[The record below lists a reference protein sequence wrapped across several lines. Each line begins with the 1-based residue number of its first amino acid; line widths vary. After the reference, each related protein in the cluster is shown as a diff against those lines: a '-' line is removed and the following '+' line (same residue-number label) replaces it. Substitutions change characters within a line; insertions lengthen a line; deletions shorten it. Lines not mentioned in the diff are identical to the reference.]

1 MRAQDRYGNKPAE
14 TLSRERSDHKTNK
27 QEIAPCEPSH
37 CHPPLVTLSAKKVFI
52 WLPPRCL
59 NRRQRS
65 SPDLNCAPV
74 SGVHSE
80 KCRCGR
86 PRKIIEQTIITCVPT
101 LPLRRRAATGFV
113 LFSFSAVGVLKRRG
127 DLRGDCCVFWQ
138 RASWQYRPSAL
149 GKNLQTR
156 PSWCLSVHTK
166 NSSRPPHL
174 VLPALTGNKRHLR
187 TSTRLGAS
195 APRRWKKQKK
205 KKKKDPRPKHPA
217 LVTPRSSFVSS
228 SSHCSSDGE
237 MFLCRWQTERLRVS
251 PGYFDRSG
259 KKEELLENVELWEKH
274 SAERERE
281 RERITEAFCKYWNH
295 TYYDYKYRGP
305 YVRTKASVSSF
316 VFWVLVRQ
324 LGVCISCSYQIKRK
338 LVTNYFDDL

>member
-195 APRRWKKQKK
+195 APRRWKNQKK
-205 KKKKDPRPKHPA
+205 KKKKIPDPNTR
-217 LVTPRSSFVSS
+217 RSSLLGAPLFPARPIVPPTGKCFCADDKLNVFVC
-228 SSHCSSDGE
+228 H
-237 MFLCRWQTERLRVS
+237 RVILT
-251 PGYFDRSG
+251 GAG
-259 KKEELLENVELWEKH
+259 KKKSCWKMLSSEKNTQQR
-274 SAERERE
+274 ERERE
-281 RERITEAFCKYWNH
+281 REREDHWGLLQILK
-295 TYYDYKYRGP
+295 
-305 YVRTKASVSSF
+305 
-316 VFWVLVRQ
+316 
-324 LGVCISCSYQIKRK
+324 SY
-338 LVTNYFDDL
+338 LLWL